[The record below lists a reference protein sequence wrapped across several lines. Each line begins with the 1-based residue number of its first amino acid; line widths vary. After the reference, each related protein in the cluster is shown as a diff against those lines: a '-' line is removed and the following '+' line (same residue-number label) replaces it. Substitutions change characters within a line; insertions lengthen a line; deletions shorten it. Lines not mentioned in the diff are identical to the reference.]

1 MTTLSCIL
9 TAWYKMILISLR
21 NVIITDI
28 ISTVTFICKAKNS
41 VAKKQSK
48 KQDIKIFINPKNI
61 KIRLY

>member
-1 MTTLSCIL
+1 
-9 TAWYKMILISLR
+9 MIFISLR

-41 VAKKQSK
+41 VAKQQSK

>member
-9 TAWYKMILISLR
+9 TAWYKMIFISLR

-41 VAKKQSK
+41 VAKQQSK